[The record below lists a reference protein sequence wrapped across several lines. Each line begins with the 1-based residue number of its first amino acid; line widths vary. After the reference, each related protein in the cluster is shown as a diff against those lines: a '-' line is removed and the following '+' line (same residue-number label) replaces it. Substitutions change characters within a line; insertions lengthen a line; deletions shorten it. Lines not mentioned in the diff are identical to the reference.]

1 MKDKGINEAISI
13 ILFILMV
20 FIACGSSNP
29 KTYSDHQVKQL
40 VYQNKLTKAQ
50 IYTVL
55 NGQLKTAISIHKSKF
70 NCSERD
76 LRIATVA
83 VICLETGNLKSKSVM
98 VNNLFGIKKVKGRPD
113 FTMKTNEY
121 NGKKMIHLDQ
131 QFASFFS
138 LTDCIS
144 GFYIFLSKDRYAKV
158 RKATNYK
165 TFLKEMHKAGYATDP
180 NYTDKVLRVAEE
192 IEATTK

>member
-1 MKDKGINEAISI
+1 MKKLLVL
-13 ILFILMV
+13 ILLIV
-20 FIACGSSNP
+20 CGFSKE

-40 VYQNKLTKAQ
+40 TYQNKLTKAQ

-121 NGKKMIHLDQ
+121 NGKKMIRLDQ

-138 LTDCIS
+138 ITDCIN
-144 GFYIFLSKDRYAKV
+144 GFYTFLSKDRYNKV
-158 RKATNYK
+158 RKAGNYK
-165 TFLKEMHKAGYATDP
+165 TFLKEMVKAGYATDP
-180 NYTDKVLRVAEE
+180 SYTDKILRIARE
-192 IEATTK
+192 IEETTK